1 MDIQKIKDFIK
12 KLQANGIPVV
22 MFQDIKTKEPSFSF
36 TLALIATL
44 IYIVAI
50 FSNYFAFLK
59 GINVDASLNFVLCA
73 YSLYFGRKLSFNGE
87 SVSR

>member
-1 MDIQKIKDFIK
+1 MNIQSIKDFIK
-12 KLQANGIPVV
+12 KLQNQGIPVI

-36 TLALIATL
+36 TLALISTV

-73 YSLYFGRKLSFNGE
+73 YSLYFGRKLNS
-87 SVSR
+87 